1 MYYYVSINN
10 MSNFMLTITD
20 SVSKSA
26 EGPICYTQYLKRLLY
41 IVSFH
46 FNKTHWREL
55 YIIFHVWGANFDLFP
70 NFFPLFPP
78 FL

>member
-26 EGPICYTQYLKRLLY
+26 EGPI
-41 IVSFH
+41 
-46 FNKTHWREL
+46 
-55 YIIFHVWGANFDLFP
+55 G
-70 NFFPLFPP
+70 FFSLRIK
-78 FL
+78 LEVLAVKVLV